1 MMRQKCVCSLFS
13 WDVRR
18 SPAHDTQRRLHAAIA
33 KNFPVG
39 DGSKLNFCRGH
50 YKSEMGENRRVEAW
64 VKQEKGRRTR
74 NAECGSAEIF
84 RGRSTQAQQKSQS

>member
-1 MMRQKCVCSLFS
+1 LFS

-18 SPAHDTQRRLHAAIA
+18 SPAHDTQRRLRAAIA

-39 DGSKLNFCRGH
+39 DGSKLNFCRGQ

-64 VKQEKGRRTR
+64 AKQEKRQANEKRGMR
-74 NAECGSAEIF
+74 SAEIF